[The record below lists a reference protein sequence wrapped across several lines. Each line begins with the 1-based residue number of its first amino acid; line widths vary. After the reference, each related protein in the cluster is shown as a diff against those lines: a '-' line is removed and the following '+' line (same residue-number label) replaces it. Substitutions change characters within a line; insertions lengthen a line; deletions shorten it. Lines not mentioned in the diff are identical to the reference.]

1 MTNADEDTANPFN
14 CRIPDHY
21 RGWRLD
27 QALAALYPEY
37 SRNALQQWI
46 RNQQVHVDGDIARP
60 RNKLT
65 GGEQV
70 VLSPVFSEVVD
81 YQPQVIGLNIIYQDR
96 HLLVIDKPAGL
107 VMHPAVG
114 NRDGTVLNGLL
125 HYDPAL
131 AQVPR
136 AGIVHRLDKDT
147 TGLFVVAR
155 TVQAHTALVAQLQAR
170 TVHREYRAL
179 VSGVLVAGGV
189 VDEPIGRHPVDRKR
203 MAVVA
208 GGKPAITH
216 YRVLEKYRAHSYLK
230 LQLETGRTHQ
240 IRVHMAH
247 RHYPLIGDP
256 VYAGR
261 LRIPAAIGAQLAD
274 GLHGFPRQ
282 ALHATRLCLIH
293 PNTQQE
299 MAWES
304 PLPGD
309 FEQLRTLLR
318 TDAEADN
325 RGALR

>member
-1 MTNADEDTANPFN
+1 MPNHISDEPADSFG

-27 QALAALYPEY
+27 RALAALFPDY
-37 SRNALQQWI
+37 SRSRLQQWI
-46 RNQQVHVDGDIARP
+46 RDRRVHVDGQTSNP
-60 RNKLT
+60 RNKLY

-70 VLSPVFSEVVD
+70 VVSPEFSVSVDCEPQAIELNVVYED
-81 YQPQVIGLNIIYQDR
+81 E

-107 VMHPAVG
+107 VMHPAAG
-114 NRDGTVLNGLL
+114 NRDGTVQNGLL
-125 HYDPAL
+125 HRDSAL

-155 TVQAHTALVAQLQAR
+155 TLPAHTALVAQLQAHS
-170 TVHREYRAL
+170 VHREYRAV

-189 VDEPIGRHPVDRKR
+189 VEAPIGRHPKDRKR

-208 GGKPAITH
+208 GGKPAVTH
-216 YRVLEKYRAHSYLK
+216 FRVLEKFRAHSYLK

-247 RHYPLIGDP
+247 RRHPLIGDA

-261 LRIPAAIGAQLAD
+261 LRIPAAVNQQLAA
-274 GLHGFPRQ
+274 GLRDFSRQ
-282 ALHATRLCLIH
+282 ALHAACLSLRH
-293 PNTQQE
+293 PHSKRE
-299 MAWES
+299 MVWRA
-304 PLPGD
+304 PLPDD
-309 FEQLRTLLR
+309 FENLLALLR
-318 TDAEADN
+318 ADS
-325 RGALR
+325 G